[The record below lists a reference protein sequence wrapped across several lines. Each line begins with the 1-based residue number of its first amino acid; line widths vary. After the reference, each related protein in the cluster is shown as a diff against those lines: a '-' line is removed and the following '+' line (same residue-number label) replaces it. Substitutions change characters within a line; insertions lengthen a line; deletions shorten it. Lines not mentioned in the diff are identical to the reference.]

1 MAQVLIRQL
10 DDQLVQRLRQQAK
23 RRGLSLEQSLREILH
38 QAAAEP
44 ALLLEDLARLR
55 SQTPPAGQDL
65 DVADLIR
72 EGRAER

>member
-55 SQTPPAGQDL
+55 SQTPPTGKDL
-65 DVADLIR
+65 DAAEIIR
-72 EGRAER
+72 EGRAEC

>member
-10 DDQLVQRLRQQAK
+10 DDQLVERLRQLAK
-23 RRGLSLEQSLREILH
+23 RRGLSLEQSLRDILR

-44 ALLLEDLARLR
+44 ALLLDDLARLR
-55 SQTPPAGQDL
+55 SQTPAAGHTL
-65 DVADLIR
+65 DVAELIR